1 MKNHVS
7 LIGNVGMTPE
17 IREFEKG
24 RKMAR
29 FSVATKDFY
38 KNQKG
43 ERVEDTTWHNIVCFG
58 VKVDTIEKY
67 VTKGQL
73 IAIEGKLVNNS
84 YEDKD
89 GNKKYS
95 TQINLND
102 FFFLGGKNDSK

>member
-24 RKMAR
+24 KKLAR
-29 FSVATKDFY
+29 FSVATKDVY

-43 ERVEDTTWHNIVCFG
+43 ERVEETTWHNIVCFG

-67 VTKGQL
+67 VSKGQQ

-102 FFFLGGKNDSK
+102 FFLLGGKNDSK